1 MSPIINSTELDSTR
15 KRKHE
20 EEDKLHLEEVAKLR
34 QEAQALREK
43 RKVDVEARDK
53 KLNKKM
59 QALERKETLR
69 SELSRL
75 ERQKEEEEANLAL
88 IVKSQEDSGASIDA
102 LEACADMKELNRK
115 IEVVE
120 REKREL
126 EEMRNKAEEK
136 YRKAIQ
142 DGQIYAEQ
150 RNRKADESKQKLAQ
164 VQDQIKAVRKDLSI
178 ADGEGEKV
186 GDLGRFID
194 EQIEELE
201 VELKCPV
208 CFEVAR
214 TTPIFKCP
222 DDHLVCR
229 YLDLIIDH
237 LNYFLFFSQCKPFDH
252 FIIQPMQ
259 TKIECL
265 PSV

>member
-1 MSPIINSTELDSTR
+1 MSPINCTELDSTR
-15 KRKHE
+15 KRKHD

-34 QEAQALREK
+34 QEAQALRDK
-43 RKVDVEARDK
+43 KKVDEEVRDK
-53 KLNKKM
+53 KLKNKM

-102 LEACADMKELNRK
+102 LEASADMKELNRK
-115 IEVVE
+115 INIIE
-120 REKREL
+120 REKCEL
-126 EEMRNKAEEK
+126 EKMRNKAEEK
-136 YRKAIQ
+136 LSKAMKDRQRFAQQRK
-142 DGQIYAEQ
+142 
-150 RNRKADESKQKLAQ
+150 RKVDESKQKLAQ
-164 VQDQIKAVRKDLSI
+164 VQDQINATRKDLAI
-178 ADGEGEKV
+178 ADGEEEKV
-186 GDLGRFID
+186 GDLERFIN

-229 YLDLIIDH
+229 CLDFIIDH
-237 LNYFLFFSQCKPFDH
+237 SNSFFL
-252 FIIQPMQ
+252 QPLQ
-259 TKIECL
+259 T
-265 PSV
+265 

>member
-1 MSPIINSTELDSTR
+1 M
-15 KRKHE
+15 
-20 EEDKLHLEEVAKLR
+20 R

-43 RKVDVEARDK
+43 RKVDVEVRDK

-186 GDLGRFID
+186 GDLERFID

-237 LNYFLFFSQCKPFDH
+237 LNYFFFFSQCKPFDH
-252 FIIQPMQ
+252 LIIQPMQ
-259 TKIECL
+259 TKIECM